1 MSLNINELLEL
12 AERRGWTG
20 LTDSE
25 HLQASWQLEQF
36 REVALAH
43 PALLSG
49 PISRLSAQDRAHQ
62 THLVDTL
69 RTYFDCV
76 GDMKIASQKLGL
88 HVNTVRYRINKAQE
102 IGRFSLDDPDDR
114 LLAELQVRLVT

>member
-1 MSLNINELLEL
+1 M
-12 AERRGWTG
+12 
-20 LTDSE
+20 
-25 HLQASWQLEQF
+25 
-36 REVALAH
+36 
-43 PALLSG
+43 
-49 PISRLSAQDRAHQ
+49 
-62 THLVDTL
+62 

-102 IGRFSLDDPDDR
+102 IGRFNLDDPDDR